1 MAARISAKLGS
12 LVALALG
19 VGLEGA
25 EVALPEP
32 ATGSEAEVMIAVWD
46 KLVAEEASCLGMD
59 CRRRLVWA
67 GKLDCIAR
75 VLVGNVVPK
84 VLTGWC
90 D

>member
-1 MAARISAKLGS
+1 MSARLGS

-32 ATGSEAEVMIAVWD
+32 AVGSGVEVGIAVWD

-59 CRRRLVWA
+59 CR
-67 GKLDCIAR
+67 
-75 VLVGNVVPK
+75 
-84 VLTGWC
+84 
-90 D
+90 